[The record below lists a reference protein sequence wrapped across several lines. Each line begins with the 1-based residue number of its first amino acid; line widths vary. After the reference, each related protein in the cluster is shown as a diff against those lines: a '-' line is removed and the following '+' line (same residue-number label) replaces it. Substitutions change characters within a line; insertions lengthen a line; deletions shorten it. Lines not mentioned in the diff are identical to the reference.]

1 MVAQVDQLEEPGERL
16 VEAGTVAGHLGVSQM
31 RTEMSQMEAR
41 IITSMDAR
49 LTSLT
54 RWTVGMIITVPA
66 ATVALQAFVS

>member
-1 MVAQVDQLEEPGERL
+1 MTSSKEPGGRL

-31 RTEMSQMEAR
+31 RTEMSKMEAR

-54 RWTVGMIITVPA
+54 RRTVGMIIAVPA
-66 ATVALQAFVS
+66 LTVALQAFIK

>member
-1 MVAQVDQLEEPGERL
+1 M
-16 VEAGTVAGHLGVSQM
+16 SQM

-54 RWTVGMIITVPA
+54 RWTVGMIIAVPA
-66 ATVALQAFVS
+66 LTVALQAFIK